1 MKYHHSV
8 ICELRS
14 CHRPTVSS
22 PLLPGSTPPR
32 VPDPALLA
40 FRLNPIPTHRSPRQ
54 SARPWLPSTC
64 ARSAPSP
71 SPPRGTARFSTFSPA
86 PSPLPNRPTP
96 TTLSPPRPPPPPPTM
111 STTLPTTA
119 SSSRRRRGTR
129 LPLAPLRSGP
139 RSLRRPAAMGLHR
152 RSTRMCRRRRHAAT
166 DLYHRD
172 STCRL
177 RHTAT
182 ALHCRRRHH
191 HTATDLRHQDSM
203 LCRRCLHHTATDLH
217 HRASMCHRRR
227 HRTVTDQCHRASTC
241 RLRCHAATGLHPRTS
256 RHRLRRRRL
265 SL

>member
-139 RSLRRPAAMGLHR
+139 RRPAAMGLHR